1 MSDGRGT
8 DVTMANQQQNTQP
21 NPTQSQSSGTQSQS
35 GGNVRDTMRQFV
47 DSVKADIQ
55 SLNIGEDVRQ
65 QLNTKLDQRLD
76 EMGSKLG

>member
-1 MSDGRGT
+1 
-8 DVTMANQQQNTQP
+8 MANQQQNTQP

>member
-1 MSDGRGT
+1 
-8 DVTMANQQQNTQP
+8 MANQQQNTQP
-21 NPTQSQSSGTQSQS
+21 NPTQSQSSD

>member
-21 NPTQSQSSGTQSQS
+21 NPTQSQSSD